1 MNIIALIPARA
12 GSKSIKN
19 KNIKKLKNKYLI
31 YYPIETA
38 KKIKIFDRIIVSTDS
53 KKIAKIAKNGGAEI
67 PFFRPKKI
75 SKNSSLDIEYIKHFI
90 SKMNLKNKNT
100 IIVILR
106 PTTPIR
112 DHKIIKKAINSFKS
126 GKYDSLR
133 SVSISKESPFKMWIK
148 KNKNLILPFMGEKNI
163 KLTNFPRQ
171 KLKKTYW
178 QNGYVDITKVETI
191 MKYGNELGKKVKFFE
206 IDHEIVEIDYK
217 SQLKVAQFKTIL
229 RKKDGKIY
237 PS

>member
-1 MNIIALIPARA
+1 MTILALIPART

-19 KNIKKLKNKYLI
+19 KNIKKLRKKFLI
-31 YYPIETA
+31 FYPIETA
-38 KKIKIFDRIIVSTDS
+38 KKIKEIKRIIVSTDS
-53 KKIAKIAKNGGAEI
+53 KKIAKIAKKGGAEI
-67 PFFRPKKI
+67 PFIRPKKI
-75 SKNSSLDIEYIKHFI
+75 SKNNSLDIEYIKHFI
-90 SKMNLKNKNT
+90 DKMEIKNKKT

-112 DHKIIKKAINSFKS
+112 DYKLIRKAIREIKS

-133 SVSISKESPFKMWIK
+133 SVSVSKESPFKMWIK
-148 KNKNLILPFMGEKNI
+148 VKKNLMSPLMGMRNI

-191 MKYGNELGKKVKFFE
+191 LKYGDELGKKIKFFE

-217 SQLKVAQFKTIL
+217 SQLKIAEFKTKL

>member
-1 MNIIALIPARA
+1 VSIIALIPART

-19 KNIKKLKNKYLI
+19 KNIKKLRNKYLI
-31 YYPIETA
+31 LYPIETA
-38 KKIKIFDRIIVSTDS
+38 KKIKLISKIIVSTDS
-53 KKIAKIAKNGGAEI
+53 KKIAKIAKKGGAEV
-67 PFFRPKKI
+67 PFLRPKKI
-75 SKNSSLDIEYIKHFI
+75 SKNNSLDIEYIKHFI
-90 SKMNLKNKNT
+90 NKMNITNKKT

-112 DHKIIKKAINSFKS
+112 DYKLIKKAIIEFKS
-126 GKYDSLR
+126 NKYDSLR

-148 KNKNLILPFMGEKNI
+148 KNKNLISPFMGEKNI

-191 MKYGNELGKKVKFFE
+191 FKYGNELGKKIKFYE

-217 SQLKVAQFKTIL
+217 SQLKIAEFKTKL